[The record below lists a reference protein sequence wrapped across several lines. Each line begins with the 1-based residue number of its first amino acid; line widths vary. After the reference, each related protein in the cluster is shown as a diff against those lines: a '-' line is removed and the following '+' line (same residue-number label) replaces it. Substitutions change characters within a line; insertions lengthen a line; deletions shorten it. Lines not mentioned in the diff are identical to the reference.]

1 MSYAYMW
8 NLKYSTNVLQNR
20 NELIDIEKRLVVAK
34 WEGQW
39 QRAGMGHGNSR
50 CDLVFVGWINNVL
63 LHSTE
68 DYIQYPMIKHDGK
81 EQQKQCINCT
91 M

>member
-34 WEGQW
+34 WEG
-39 QRAGMGHGNSR
+39 
-50 CDLVFVGWINNVL
+50 
-63 LHSTE
+63 
-68 DYIQYPMIKHDGK
+68 
-81 EQQKQCINCT
+81 
-91 M
+91 